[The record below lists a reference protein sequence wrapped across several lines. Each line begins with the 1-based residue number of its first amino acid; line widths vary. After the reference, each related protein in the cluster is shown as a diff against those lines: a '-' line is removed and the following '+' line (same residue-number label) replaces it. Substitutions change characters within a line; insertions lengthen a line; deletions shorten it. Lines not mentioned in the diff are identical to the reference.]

1 MRGTPGRFS
10 APRRLTATV
19 VGASAAAAVLLIG
32 PQPASG
38 APPTASGAHTQPSTS
53 LATTVADMLTL
64 TTDAAEPTV
73 VVVDPSVWQT
83 VANITIATVES
94 AEANGSLGDAFA
106 VLQKLAGCLLKW
118 AVFADTAATSALNAC
133 GNEVTGI
140 DASIGPRLIAALAYG
155 VADATVPDEAGTPD
169 ETDTGTGTQ
178 TQTPSTWN
186 GTGTREFVAP
196 SAGSITS
203 RFGGARNHGGID
215 IANTLGA
222 PIVAVADGEV
232 INAGPA
238 QGYGM
243 WVRIRHDDGT
253 VTTYGHN
260 NDNLV
265 KVGQRVKTGQK
276 IATIGNRGNS
286 TGPHLHF
293 EVETP
298 AGYKTDPLKWL
309 SDRGA
314 SIVGID

>member
-1 MRGTPGRFS
+1 
-10 APRRLTATV
+10 
-19 VGASAAAAVLLIG
+19 
-32 PQPASG
+32 
-38 APPTASGAHTQPSTS
+38 
-53 LATTVADMLTL
+53 MLSL

-73 VVVDPSVWQT
+73 EVVDPSVWQT

-94 AEANGSLGDAFA
+94 AEANGSLGDALA
-106 VLQKLAGCLLKW
+106 VLGSLAGCLLEW
-118 AVFADTAATSALNAC
+118 ALFTDTATTSALSSC
-133 GNEVTGI
+133 GNEITGI
-140 DASIGPRLIAALAYG
+140 DTSIGPRLMAALARG
-155 VADATVPDEAGTPD
+155 VAVATSPDEADTHD
-169 ETDTGTGTQ
+169 ETDDGTGTP
-178 TQTPSTWN
+178 TQTPGTWN
-186 GTGTREFVAP
+186 GTREFVAP
-196 SAGSITS
+196 SAGTVTS
-203 RFGGARNHGGID
+203 GFGGARNHGGID
-215 IANTLGA
+215 IANSLGA

-253 VTTYGHN
+253 ITTYGHN
-260 NDNLV
+260 NTNLV
-265 KVGQRVKTGQK
+265 TVGQRVKTGQK

-309 SDRGA
+309 ADRGV